1 MFIFVNIY
9 GILYYIIKKIG
20 GIFMPLKQKIRLFV
34 ALISLLYCVS
44 LIQSTYAKYIT
55 SADANA
61 NISIARWNVLVNGQ
75 DVKNNSDFSSKITPV
90 FAGNDNMAANIIA
103 PTATGYFD
111 IIINGTSTDVS
122 FTYNVTLTN
131 DKDNQ
136 VKDLTITKYT
146 VDSGSEEQLTNNLIT
161 GNVLLNDTNKTH
173 TIRVYVKW
181 NDDTATE
188 TMDNTSDTNATNNGK
203 AIMDVNVNLIQ
214 KAN

>member
-1 MFIFVNIY
+1 
-9 GILYYIIKKIG
+9 
-20 GIFMPLKQKIRLFV
+20 MPLKQKIRLFV